1 MRLLGDL
8 GTLYTGNPKIL
19 QMEKTPPLLQ
29 PVSINGK
36 FIVPIIEGTNI
47 LVDPS
52 SYILPVD
59 GGDVCSE
66 SYAGLLAQFPMF
78 EWIYFN
84 PLLTPA
90 NIAEFDLTGGIS
102 NFRVRAQ
109 VGPAPNNVVI
119 LPENDA
125 IAPPR
130 EGLLITELIDISPQ
144 VPAGVDE
151 FMVYWKIYGMEFSHD
166 VLSDWGIFAG
176 ENNPTIKSIK
186 EVDQEPP
193 GFVVKLSNDDGN
205 SWKTVGHLEHSVFLS
220 NDTRLRLKFENHTPE
235 RIYLASYAIM
245 F

>member
-8 GTLYTGNPKIL
+8 GSLYTGNPKIL
-19 QMEKTPPLLQ
+19 QMEKTPPLYDSV
-29 PVSINGK
+29 PINGK
-36 FIVPIIEGTNI
+36 FIVPVIEGTNL
-47 LVDPS
+47 LVDAS

-59 GGDVCSE
+59 GGDICSE

-102 NFRVRAQ
+102 LFRVRAQ
-109 VGPAPNNVVI
+109 IGPSPNNVVI
-119 LPENDA
+119 LPQNTTV
-125 IAPPR
+125 APPR
-130 EGLLITELIDISPQ
+130 EGLLITGQIDVSPQ

-151 FMVYWKIYGMEFSHD
+151 FMVYWKIYGFELSHD
-166 VLSDWGIFAG
+166 VLSDWGIYAG
-176 ENNPTIKSIK
+176 ENNPAIKTIR
-186 EVDQEPP
+186 EVPQEPP

-205 SWKTVGHLEHSVFLS
+205 SWKICGNLEHSVFLS
-220 NDTRLRLKFENHTPE
+220 NDTRLRLKFENHTSD

>member
-8 GTLYTGNPKIL
+8 GSLYTGNPKIL
-19 QMEKTPPLLQ
+19 QMEKTPSLLE
-29 PVSINGK
+29 PVPINGK
-36 FIVPIIEGTNI
+36 FVVPIIEGTTI
-47 LVDPS
+47 LVDTS

-78 EWIYFN
+78 DWIYFN

-90 NIAEFDLTGGIS
+90 NIAEFDLTGGRS

-109 VGPAPNNVVI
+109 VGPSPNNVVI
-119 LPENDA
+119 FPENDA
-125 IAPPR
+125 VAPPR
-130 EGLLITELIDISPQ
+130 EGLLITEQIDVSSQ

-151 FMVYWKIYGMEFSHD
+151 FMVYWKIYGFELSQD

-176 ENNPTIKSIK
+176 QNNPAIKTIKEIP
-186 EVDQEPP
+186 QEPS

-220 NDTRLRLKFENHTPE
+220 NDTRLRLMFENHTPE